1 MSNIPNITSVPEVT
15 AKRISDVT
23 EDLITRLKPL
33 LGRSGQRPGLTRP
46 EFSIP
51 MTLDLRLLIEECLIG
66 LVGQS
71 EKVVVINTEEG
82 VRAFSQLPIKVV
94 IIDTKTERPDQI
106 QAIET
111 ELVSDN
117 SQALTEAVY
126 DALAVEVS
134 SGKISPDSINKHIS

>member
-1 MSNIPNITSVPEVT
+1 
-15 AKRISDVT
+15 
-23 EDLITRLKPL
+23 
-33 LGRSGQRPGLTRP
+33 
-46 EFSIP
+46 